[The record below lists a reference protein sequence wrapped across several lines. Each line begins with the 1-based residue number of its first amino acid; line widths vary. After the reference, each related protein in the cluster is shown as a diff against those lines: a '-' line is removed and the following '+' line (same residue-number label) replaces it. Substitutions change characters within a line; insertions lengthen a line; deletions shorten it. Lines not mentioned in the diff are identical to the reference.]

1 MAFKE
6 RKNLQIILVFQS
18 SEKTYKFT
26 GLSDIMI
33 IARDILHGFKERKN
47 SQIKLTNFTVLSVNS
62 LLLIEAPGMV
72 DYCKSSIDYKIVTT
86 YILSFITGQK

>member
-6 RKNLQIILVFQS
+6 RKNLQILLGFQS

-26 GLSDIMI
+26 GLSVI
-33 IARDILHGFKERKN
+33 INIDRDILHGFKERK
-47 SQIKLTNFTVLSVNS
+47 KLTNFIVLSVKP

-72 DYCKSSIDYKIVTT
+72 DDCKSSIDYKIVTT